1 VATEALTQPPPAP
14 AVRARRPRPSLVVHA
29 LVSPESEA
37 SAEPDAARVPR
48 RRRWTRGLR
57 IAGGWI
63 IFGVGVVFV
72 ILPVIPGTPLVILS
86 AVMLA
91 PDVPLFA
98 RILDR
103 SKSRYPHI
111 AAGVA
116 DVRQRFT
123 EDFHRRFAS

>member
-1 VATEALTQPPPAP
+1 MSTQALVLFSPEPEASPG
-14 AVRARRPRPSLVVHA
+14 RDARR
-29 LVSPESEA
+29 
-37 SAEPDAARVPR
+37 VPH
-48 RRRWTRGLR
+48 RRRWTRVLR

-72 ILPVIPGTPLVILS
+72 ILPVIPGTPLVIVS
-86 AVMLA
+86 AVILA

-103 SKSRYPHI
+103 SKARYPHI
-111 AAGVA
+111 ATGIA
-116 DVRQRFT
+116 DVRQRFA